1 MFEAALD
8 FERVA
13 EAAAAIP
20 EDLRSSPQYRSE
32 GLSRVLGLEV
42 VIKLEV
48 FNPVGSAAG
57 RSAEWWFESHPSLH
71 RVVCASA
78 GDFGVAMAHAGRVRG
93 IEVDLFGPLTA
104 DRVTVDDLRRSGTT
118 VQLDGHDQAEATE
131 EARRYADVVD
141 AQFVDDGSHVEFVE
155 GAATLAAEL
164 GAHAVDAR
172 SIFVSSDTLF
182 LPVGI
187 GLWFHQ
193 MAPRV
198 RVVAVG
204 VDHNNA
210 NSIPPSIDQTVH
222 VKAEEI
228 AEAQRALMRY
238 EGLSVSAAGAAPLA
252 GAMAARATLGESK
265 VIVVVGSRALK

>member
-1 MFEAALD
+1 MPNSWTTD
-8 FERVA
+8 
-13 EAAAAIP
+13 P
-20 EDLRSSPQYRSE
+20 MSS
-32 GLSRVLGLEV
+32 
-42 VIKLEV
+42 
-48 FNPVGSAAG
+48 
-57 RSAEWWFESHPSLH
+57 
-71 RVVCASA
+71 
-78 GDFGVAMAHAGRVRG
+78 
-93 IEVDLFGPLTA
+93 LF
-104 DRVTVDDLRRSGTT
+104 
-118 VQLDGHDQAEATE
+118 
-131 EARRYADVVD
+131 
-141 AQFVDDGSHVEFVE
+141 E